1 MGGQKN
7 ACDIRAIPTCL
18 QIKNLC
24 RKILAFTKM
33 STKDI
38 VLPKDMGYY
47 HLEWERSDTFKAI
60 ISSVSA
66 ITVVDD

>member
-1 MGGQKN
+1 
-7 ACDIRAIPTCL
+7 
-18 QIKNLC
+18 
-24 RKILAFTKM
+24 M
-33 STKDI
+33 SMKDI

-60 ISSVSA
+60 LSSVSA